1 MLIADIGII
10 HFLVLSTILFSI
22 GICGIFMNRNNIIM
36 LLMSIE
42 IMLLAVNINFV
53 AFSAYLND
61 LVGQIFSIFILT
73 VAGAE
78 AAIGLA
84 ILVLYKNNRKTIDRK
99 DLSSMKG

>member
-10 HFLVLSTILFSI
+10 HFLILSTILFSI

-42 IMLLAVNINFV
+42 IMLLAVNINFI
-53 AFSAYLND
+53 AFSAHLGD

-84 ILVLYKNNRKTIDRK
+84 ILVLYKNNRKTIATE
-99 DLSSMKG
+99 DLSLMKG